1 MNWRKFFKDWVSF
14 IKMACLMILG
24 IGIIL
29 ILPILMCI
37 HFDKDGNGIGL
48 IILLAWLIIT
58 IGGIV
63 ALMKNIEYKNK

>member
-29 ILPILMCI
+29 IPPILMCI
-37 HFDKDGNGIGL
+37 HFDKDGIGL

-63 ALMKNIEYKNK
+63 ALMKNIKCK